1 MATANFNLMKGEGV
15 KYSQRGTFYT
25 GSNGTGQY
33 NIPLPAAVEVAKAS
47 VKLNGVIERMLD
59 NSILPMGR
67 ISLNGTTNLLLDRAA
82 IAISSQPGLAGA
94 YIAWEVVEYANV
106 TVLRG
111 MAQGQPNISTTISS
125 SLPTVDPARCQVN
138 ILGVTVESGATYS
151 GGDCSIIPTLNANS
165 IVFNTGGGASA
176 LKINWEIVIFN

>member
-1 MATANFNLMKGEGV
+1 MATVKHSVLKGEGL

-59 NSILPMGR
+59 NSYLPMGR
-67 ISLNGTTNLLLDRAA
+67 IALNGTTNLLLDRAA
-82 IAISSQPGLAGA
+82 VAISSQSGLAGA
-94 YIAWEVVEYANV
+94 YVAWEVVEYANV

-111 MAQGQPNISTTISS
+111 MAQGQPSISTTISS
-125 SLPTVDPARCQVN
+125 SIPTVDPARCQVN
-138 ILGVTVESGATYS
+138 VLGVTVESSGTYS

-165 IVFNTGGGASA
+165 IVFNTGGGASTV
-176 LKINWEIVIFN
+176 KINWEIVIFN